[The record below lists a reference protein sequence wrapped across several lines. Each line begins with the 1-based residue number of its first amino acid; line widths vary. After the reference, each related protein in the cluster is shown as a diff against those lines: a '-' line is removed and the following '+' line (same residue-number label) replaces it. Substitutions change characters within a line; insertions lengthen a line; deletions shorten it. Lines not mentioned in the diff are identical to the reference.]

1 MVPPA
6 SNNSELGEEETQSN
20 NSTPAVSLESIFFRL
35 EETLASFEDRP
46 QQVEFAKAIE
56 RAIKAAK
63 PGIFEAGTGTGKS
76 LAALIPAA
84 LSRKRVVVSTATIAL
99 QEQYISKDIPCLQ
112 TLLPFDIKAA
122 LFKGRSNYLSI
133 RRYEDHKLQ
142 SEIDSR
148 LIKWLESTRKGD
160 RSELD
165 FLPGMDTWSEIAS
178 DSDDCLRQK
187 CSTYNQ
193 CFYFK
198 SKREAELAD
207 IIVVNH
213 ALLLIDAVS
222 GGAILPPYEVLIV
235 DEAHQLPEIATK
247 SFSVGL
253 SLRGIQLL
261 AAKAAKQI
269 AAPAHL
275 VHNMEESA
283 EELFFRV
290 HQAFPLGKTRLRNP
304 LEGISDLLTG
314 IHLLRDWM
322 SGQEFEHILDVDNQR
337 DKMKLKAKK
346 LINLASTYIR
356 CLDLLEDLDAEWVFW
371 VEKSDKVA
379 RKTEIVAAPL
389 EVAQFLQQ
397 YIFEKPG
404 LESSIWMSAT
414 LATVGDDPFKYF
426 KGLVGAPRNVV
437 QAQVA
442 SPFNY
447 AKQSALYLP
456 GGMPEPNSSEYNRAA
471 ARKMEEL
478 VEITQGRAFLLFTSY
493 SAMNSVYNN
502 LADRLHFPSKKQGDM
517 PRNRLLDWFK
527 ETPNAI
533 LFATA
538 SFWEGVSVD
547 GDQLS
552 AVIIDRIPFQSPDDP
567 VYEARCEQL
576 KQEEGSSWFAELAL
590 PYAMMRL
597 KQGVGRL
604 IRTKTDRGIVAIL
617 DPRMTSKAY
626 GRAILSCLPA
636 MTVIKSIKDAY
647 IIDDLL
653 P

>member
-1 MVPPA
+1 MQQA
-6 SNNSELGEEETQSN
+6 SNNAEPEQQQAALS
-20 NSTPAVSLESIFFRL
+20 VESIFYRL
-35 EETLASFEDRP
+35 EESLATYEERP
-46 QQVEFAKAIE
+46 QQIEFA
-56 RAIKAAK
+56 RAIDRAISARKV
-63 PGIFEAGTGTGKS
+63 GIFEAGTGTGKS

-112 TLLPFDIKAA
+112 SLLPFEVKAA
-122 LFKGRSNYLSI
+122 LFKGRNNYVSL

-142 SEIDSR
+142 AEIDPR
-148 LIKWLESTRKGD
+148 LINWISGSKSGD
-160 RSELD
+160 RAELD
-165 FLPGMDTWSEIAS
+165 FVPLTETWSEIDS

-198 SKREAELAD
+198 SKREAEQAD

-222 GGAILPPYEVLIV
+222 GGNILPPYEVLIV
-235 DEAHQLPEIATK
+235 DEAHQLPDIATK
-247 SFSVGL
+247 SFSAGI
-253 SLRGIQLL
+253 SMRGVHLL
-261 AAKAAKQI
+261 GAKAAKQV
-269 AAPAHL
+269 AAPAHI
-275 VHNMEESA
+275 VHNMEEAA
-283 EELFFRV
+283 EELFFRI
-290 HQAFPLGKTRLRNP
+290 HQAFPAGKTRLRNH
-304 LEGISDLLTG
+304 LDGVDDLLNAV
-314 IHLLRDWM
+314 HMMRDWL
-322 SGQEFEHILDVDNQR
+322 SVQEFEHVLDVDNQR
-337 DKMKLKAKK
+337 DKLKLKAKK
-346 LINLASTYIR
+346 LMNLASTYIK
-356 CLDLLEDLDAEWVFW
+356 CLNLLETLDQEWVFW
-371 VEKSDKVA
+371 VEKSDKHA

-389 EVAQFLQQ
+389 NIAEYLQEYLFDKEV
-397 YIFEKPG
+397 

-414 LATVGDDPFKYF
+414 LATVGEDPFSYF
-426 KGLVGAPRNVV
+426 KNLIGAPRNVV

-456 GGMPEPNSSEYNRAA
+456 SGMPDPNSSEFNRAA
-471 ARKMEEL
+471 ARKIEDIL
-478 VEITQGRAFLLFTSY
+478 EISQGRAFLLFTSY
-493 SAMNSVYNN
+493 SAMNNCFDN
-502 LADRLHFPSKKQGDM
+502 LAERIPFPCKKQGEM
-517 PRNRLLDWFK
+517 PRNRLLDWFR
-527 ETPNAI
+527 EAPNAV

-552 AVIIDRIPFQSPDDP
+552 AVVIDRIPFQSPDDP

-576 KQEEGSSWFAELAL
+576 KELEGASWFSELAL

-617 DPRMTSKAY
+617 DPRITGKAY
-626 GRAILSCLPA
+626 GRSILGCLPP
-636 MTVIKSIKDAY
+636 MTIVKSLNGATM
-647 IIDDLL
+647 IDDLL